1 MPRNAR
7 QKSESGIY
15 HIMVRGINRQ
25 AIFHDD
31 EDWQKYL
38 ETIARMKKEN
48 RFKLYGFCLMTNHV
62 HLLVQE
68 KEEKISRVMKRIGT
82 SYAWWYNSKYDRTG
96 HLFQGRYKSEAI
108 DNDAYL
114 LSVIRYI
121 HKNPV
126 MARLAQKP
134 EDYRWS
140 SCRVYYGQK
149 EFPEGLTDTG
159 FILGLFADNKLEA
172 ATRFKRHMEAEEQD
186 TCLDNNDDNKG
197 RLGDLELA
205 AEIKTILN
213 GEPITA
219 LLTMEKKRR
228 NAILKQIKLMEGY
241 TQRQIARVTGLNP
254 NIVFRA

>member
-25 AIFHDD
+25 DIFHDD
-31 EDWQKYL
+31 EDMQRYL

-48 RFKLYGFCLMTNHV
+48 RFEVYGFCLMTNHV
-62 HLLVQE
+62 HILVQE
-68 KEEKISRVMKRIGT
+68 KEEEISRIMKRIGT
-82 SYAWWYNSKYDRTG
+82 SYAWWYNSKYDRVG
-96 HLFQGRYKSEAI
+96 HLFQDRYKSEGV

-126 MARLAQKP
+126 IAGLAQEP

-149 EFPEGLTDTG
+149 EYSEGLTDTG
-159 FILGLFADNKLEA
+159 FILGLFDNNKLEA
-172 ATRFKRHMEAEEQD
+172 VTRFKQHMQAEHPD
-186 TCLDNNDDNKG
+186 TCLDDTVKL
-197 RLGDLELA
+197 RLSDMELA
-205 AEIKTILN
+205 TEIKAILN
-213 GEPITA
+213 GEPIIA

-228 NAILKQIKLMEGY
+228 NAILQQIKSIEGS

-254 NIVFRA
+254 NIVFKA

>member
-25 AIFHDD
+25 DLFHDD
-31 EDWQKYL
+31 EDRRRYL

-48 RFKLYGFCLMTNHV
+48 RFDVYGFCLMTNHV
-62 HLLVQE
+62 HLLFQE
-68 KEEKISRVMKRIGT
+68 KEEEISRVMQRIGT
-82 SYAWWYNSKYDRTG
+82 SYAWWYNSRYDRVG
-96 HLFQGRYKSEAI
+96 HLFQDRYKSEGV
-108 DNDAYL
+108 DNDPYL

-126 MARLAQKP
+126 MAGLAQKP

-149 EFPEGLTDTG
+149 EYPEGLTDTG
-159 FILGLFADNKLEA
+159 FILSLFASNEFEA
-172 ATRFKRHMEAEEQD
+172 VASFKQHMQVEAPD
-186 TCLDNNDDNKG
+186 TCLDDTVKL
-197 RLGDLELA
+197 RLSDIKLA

-213 GEPITA
+213 GEPVNA
-219 LLTMEKKRR
+219 LLTMDKKRR
-228 NAILKQIKLMEGY
+228 NAILQQIKSIEGS

-254 NIVFRA
+254 NIVFKA